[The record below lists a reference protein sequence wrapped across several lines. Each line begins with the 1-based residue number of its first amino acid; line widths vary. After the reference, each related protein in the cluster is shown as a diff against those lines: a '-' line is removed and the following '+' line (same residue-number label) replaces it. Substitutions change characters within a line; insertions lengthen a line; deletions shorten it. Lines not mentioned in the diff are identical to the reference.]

1 MLYAPQCHLGFLN
14 FDKSGGFITIPDQYV
29 MFTKREKAE
38 LNGDEIEVSLYIF
51 LFFVIILLY
60 QILDQFWINF

>member
-1 MLYAPQCHLGFLN
+1 VLYAPQCHLGFLN

-38 LNGDEIEVSLYIF
+38 LNGDEIEEPVEEGVQMVRELQEVKVESEES
-51 LFFVIILLY
+51 
-60 QILDQFWINF
+60 D

>member
-1 MLYAPQCHLGFLN
+1 VLYAPQCHLGFLN

-38 LNGDEIEVSLYIF
+38 LNGDEIEVSNI
-51 LFFVIILLY
+51 FVIILLY
-60 QILDQFWINF
+60 QILDQF